1 MKPSPDLPQLVI
13 APTAGLYPHEHPDN
27 QRAAPLVDALRSDG
41 VLKNPPIVMPI
52 AGREHRYVVL
62 DGANRA
68 TALTL
73 LGIPHT
79 LVQVVQPNGDEVSV
93 ETWNHILLDERHDEL
108 AAELF
113 GGSSLKI
120 APSDRDHVAV
130 DLEGGKAL
138 AAVATRKGRL
148 FEVYGNEAHLQ
159 GRLETLNELVGLYQ
173 DQIRFERTS
182 SDRVE
187 PLLDLFD
194 NLACLVIFP
203 GFGVAEVVRGASQ
216 GWHFPAGIT
225 RFIVSPRALRV
236 NYPLDRLQE
245 DRALDEKQ
253 AELDRWVKDR
263 VHARRVRYYAEST
276 FLFDE

>member
-1 MKPSPDLPQLVI
+1 M
-13 APTAGLYPHEHPDN
+13 E
-27 QRAAPLVDALRSDG
+27 ALRGDG

-52 AGREHRYVVL
+52 AGREHQYVVL

-73 LGIPHT
+73 LGVPHA
-79 LVQVVQPNGDEVSV
+79 LVQVVHPNGDEVSV

-113 GGSSLKI
+113 GGSSLEI
-120 APSDRDHVAV
+120 VASDRGHVAV
-130 DLEGGKAL
+130 DLQVGRAL
-138 AAVATRKGRL
+138 AAVATRQGRM
-148 FEVYGNEAHLQ
+148 FEVYGNEGDLQ
-159 GRLETLNELVGLYQ
+159 RRLETLNELVGLYQ
-173 DQIRFERTS
+173 GLIRFERTS

-194 NLACLVIFP
+194 DLACLVIFP
-203 GFGVAEVVRGASQ
+203 GFGVREVIRGASQ

-236 NYPLDRLQE
+236 NYPLARLQA
-245 DRALDEKQ
+245 DRPLAEKQ

-263 VHARRVRYYAEST
+263 VHSRRVRYYAEST